1 MQCPCAHTQ
10 VSAELHATVQRLYVE
25 TLGRL
30 DNALTTICGHFDAQR
45 YSKVRLGASGCSGRC
60 VRGSG
65 YD

>member
-1 MQCPCAHTQ
+1 MHHPLQ

-45 YSKVRLGASGCSGRC
+45 YSMVRRKAEGLVQEKRVLVG
-60 VRGSG
+60 
-65 YD
+65 